1 MRNHDLHSSTTTNI
15 HIIYSLSCTKHTH
28 THTHTEVVGA
38 EIPLLPQNSSCNKL
52 IDLLIL
58 KNHGNLQI
66 WVKKI

>member
-1 MRNHDLHSSTTTNI
+1 MTFTHQPQQ
-15 HIIYSLSCTKHTH
+15 IYILFILSLAQNTHTH